1 MRDDDPVAR
10 WEAHVKRTLFP
21 QVDGSAVWLG
31 ISPSGQPDAKFC
43 VELGAAILYDKPILV
58 VCPRGRTV
66 PPGLRRIAHAVVEDV
81 EWGTEAGREAVQRAL
96 AGLLPELGRGR

>member
-1 MRDDDPVAR
+1 MSEQEPVAR

-21 QVDGSAVWLG
+21 RVDGSAVWLG
-31 ISPSGQPDAKFC
+31 SSPSGEPDATFC
-43 VELGAAILYDKPILV
+43 LELGAAILSDTPILV

-81 EWGTEAGREAVQRAL
+81 DWDTAAGREAVQRPL
-96 AGLLPELGRGR
+96 ADLVPESRRGR